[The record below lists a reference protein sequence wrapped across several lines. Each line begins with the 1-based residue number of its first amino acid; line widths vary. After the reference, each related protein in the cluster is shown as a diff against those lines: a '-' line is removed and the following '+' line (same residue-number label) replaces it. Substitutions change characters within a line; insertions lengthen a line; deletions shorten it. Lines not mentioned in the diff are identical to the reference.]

1 MEGNIEEVTEA
12 EQVAVELA
20 AAAPE
25 ERFELLCELV
35 LRRACT
41 ILDSPD
47 LDEESNF
54 LENSMSSLAAVRLS
68 KTLMND
74 TGLEVPLVA
83 IVEHPTPALLGKYLA
98 EAYEA
103 DAG

>member
-1 MEGNIEEVTEA
+1 MEGPIEDATGDDEP
-12 EQVAVELA
+12 AVDLA
-20 AAAPE
+20 ATAPE
-25 ERFELLCELV
+25 ERHDLLCALV
-35 LRRACT
+35 LRRART
-41 ILDSPD
+41 ILKNDD

-54 LENSMSSLAAVRLS
+54 LEHNLSSLAAVQLS

-83 IVEHPTPALLGKYLA
+83 IVEHPTSALLGKYLA

-103 DAG
+103 EAG